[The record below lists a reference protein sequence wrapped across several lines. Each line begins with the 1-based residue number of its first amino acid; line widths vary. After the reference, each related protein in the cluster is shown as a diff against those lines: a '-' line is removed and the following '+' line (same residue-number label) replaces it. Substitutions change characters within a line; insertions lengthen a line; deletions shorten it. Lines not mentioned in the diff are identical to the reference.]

1 MDFLKVF
8 KPLVDI
14 FLLPLFE
21 DIDRVRL
28 QFNFL
33 SFQHIYKESNV
44 EDDAL
49 SKKGLLMVAG
59 TLDKWELTDSSMFSL
74 GHCCF

>member
-1 MDFLKVF
+1 MF

-28 QFNFL
+28 HFNLL
-33 SFQHIYKESNV
+33 SFKHIYRESNV
-44 EDDAL
+44 EADAL
-49 SKKGLLMVAG
+49 SKKGLLMAAG
-59 TLDKWELTDSSMFSL
+59 TLDKWELTDGSMFSL